1 MHQRTHTE
9 WRPIKDK
16 PEGESRKDTTTLVP
30 KTFEMEEERKRK
42 LKGKAIATDTS
53 LEKSRPLLSK
63 VSWKTPKAH
72 ETSATENLKDV
83 TGKAVA
89 GDVLAEVSAAED
101 EEIIDDEAF
110 ERMVEQYTEP
120 GMENDVNMNDE
131 DDLLEEEMELD
142 RQRMEREEKQ
152 RTATVSGSDG
162 ANLQKSKA
170 APESLGN
177 RSLGSG
183 EREEDERRKNF
194 AASSQEKVTRQRF
207 NGSTRVEND
216 ETGALTEKQMAST
229 LKRKRSLG
237 AQK

>member
-1 MHQRTHTE
+1 MIREQGKENNGDQTL
-9 WRPIKDK
+9 
-16 PEGESRKDTTTLVP
+16 RKSPVLP
-30 KTFEMEEERKRK
+30 
-42 LKGKAIATDTS
+42 DTS
-53 LEKSRPLLSK
+53 SNR
-63 VSWKTPKAH
+63 KTPKAH

-89 GDVLAEVSAAED
+89 GDILAEVSAAED

-183 EREEDERRKNF
+183 EREEDERMKNF

>member
-1 MHQRTHTE
+1 
-9 WRPIKDK
+9 
-16 PEGESRKDTTTLVP
+16 
-30 KTFEMEEERKRK
+30 
-42 LKGKAIATDTS
+42 
-53 LEKSRPLLSK
+53 
-63 VSWKTPKAH
+63 
-72 ETSATENLKDV
+72 
-83 TGKAVA
+83 
-89 GDVLAEVSAAED
+89 
-101 EEIIDDEAF
+101 
-110 ERMVEQYTEP
+110 
-120 GMENDVNMNDE
+120 
-131 DDLLEEEMELD
+131 MELD

>member
-63 VSWKTPKAH
+63 GKLVIREQGKENNGDQTLRKSPVLPDTSSNRKTPKAH

-89 GDVLAEVSAAED
+89 GDILAEVSAAED

-131 DDLLEEEMELD
+131 DDLLEE
-142 RQRMEREEKQ
+142 
-152 RTATVSGSDG
+152 
-162 ANLQKSKA
+162 
-170 APESLGN
+170 
-177 RSLGSG
+177 
-183 EREEDERRKNF
+183 
-194 AASSQEKVTRQRF
+194 
-207 NGSTRVEND
+207 
-216 ETGALTEKQMAST
+216 
-229 LKRKRSLG
+229 
-237 AQK
+237 